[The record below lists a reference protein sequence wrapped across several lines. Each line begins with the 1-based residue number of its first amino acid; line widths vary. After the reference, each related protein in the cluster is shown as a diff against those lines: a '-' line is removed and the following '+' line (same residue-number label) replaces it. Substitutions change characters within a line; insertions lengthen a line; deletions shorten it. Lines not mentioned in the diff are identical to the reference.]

1 MGIKVGILGLAGS
14 GKDTFA
20 TMLQKHLPD
29 FAIDRY
35 AAPLKALTAEVYNC
49 TLEELEDRAF
59 KEKPKQVSRDVM
71 IESVFYCLTN
81 VLNFTEEELDK
92 ASELFFEHFGSA
104 KALSPREF
112 QQVFGTD
119 VVRAVKPNAW
129 VQHLQGK
136 GDNLIVP
143 DVRFDNEL
151 CDYNILITG
160 RIGIN
165 KPKPTHSSELYAWRL
180 EHDWSLELPPENF
193 DVVENVFIEG
203 LEPLRVKALEQALI
217 IQKL

>member
-20 TMLQKHLPD
+20 TMLQKHLTD
-29 FAIDRY
+29 FTIDRY
-35 AAPLKALTAEVYNC
+35 AAPLKKLTAHLFEC
-49 TLEELEDRAF
+49 TLEDIEDRDF
-59 KEKPKQVSRDVM
+59 KEKPKQINRDKM
-71 IESVFYCLTN
+71 IIEVYFCLDR
-81 VLNFTEEELDK
+81 VLGFTDDELDK
-92 ASELFFEHFGSA
+92 ASELFFEHFSSA
-104 KALSPREF
+104 KAISPREF
-112 QQVFGTD
+112 MQVFGTD

-136 GDNLIVP
+136 EGNLIVP
-143 DVRFDNEL
+143 DVRFENEL

-180 EHDWSLELPPENF
+180 EHDYQLELPPKNF
-193 DVVENVFIEG
+193 DVVENVFIDG
-203 LEPLRVKALEQALI
+203 LEPLRSKSLEQALI